1 MLAVTN
7 NMNKSTAGRRGEELK
22 SKENEDSTSVRILTF
37 QEVHAWS
44 NNCERDVLAS

>member
-22 SKENEDSTSVRILTF
+22 SKENEDSACVIFRYG
-37 QEVHAWS
+37 QEQSRAQGGV
-44 NNCERDVLAS
+44 EIQRK